1 MLKTCD
7 TKNIRSH
14 LDDSDDDSMM
24 SLLLQGIISLLLL
37 ISPANA
43 FNQQQWN
50 PLQRPSAGATNSLF
64 LFARWGGGS
73 SQEQQKDSTDSS
85 SGVDQV
91 MQSMQSFKVNQRLG
105 SLTSG
110 VLQELSGARVE
121 GRSEDG
127 KIRVFMNGQ
136 QYPLA
141 VQVGDDVDLATI
153 NTSLT
158 QAMQD
163 AHSKS
168 CTLMESKM
176 KSLYDELGLPNT
188 AMKK

>member
-1 MLKTCD
+1 
-7 TKNIRSH
+7 
-14 LDDSDDDSMM
+14 M
-24 SLLLQGIISLLLL
+24 SFRLQGIICLLLL
-37 ISPANA
+37 LVLPPSNA
-43 FNQQQWN
+43 FNQQQWKA
-50 PLQRPSAGATNSLF
+50 LQRPSAGSTDSLF
-64 LFARWGGGS
+64 LFSRWGGGS

-168 CTLMESKM
+168 CSLMESKM

-188 AMKK
+188 AIKK

>member
-1 MLKTCD
+1 MYD
-7 TKNIRSH
+7 TNHR
-14 LDDSDDDSMM
+14 DRNDVRMM
-24 SLLLQGIISLLLL
+24 SSLFQGLISLLLL
-37 ISPANA
+37 VSPVNA
-43 FNQQQWN
+43 FNQQQRN
-50 PLQRPSAGATNSLF
+50 ALQRPFVGATNSLF
-64 LFARWGGGS
+64 LFARWGS
-73 SQEQQKDSTDSS
+73 TPEQQKDTSNPSS
-85 SGVDQV
+85 EVDQV
-91 MQSMQSFKVNQRLG
+91 MQSMQSFKENQRLG

-136 QYPLA
+136 QYPVG
-141 VQVGDDVDLATI
+141 VQVGDDVDVANI

-168 CTLMESKM
+168 CSLMESKM
-176 KSLYDELGLPNT
+176 KSLYEELGLPNT
-188 AMKK
+188 GVKK